1 MIRKVFLAFLLIVTG
16 IQKGNARKVNCN
28 ENEFNAYKDW
38 DCSDIEYYFTP
49 EQVRQ
54 TLYCIDYN
62 KNHGP
67 SKALNYTEPTTLN
80 LARNIVK
87 FHDVIEDSREI
98 SFRESF
104 LLDYFDGRLA
114 FPNCNP
120 NFMLEYDVK
129 DMYSFLW
136 FPKFQSAFS
145 TIDAT
150 HSSLTSP
157 NLIRFWPNSGRL
169 GVINT
174 ITATVICASYDDT
187 KMNFRH
193 FPFDYHNCS
202 IPIKLDYEK
211 YYRDGSVNVMFN
223 LFEHSD
229 EISQNKLEHPDW
241 KLGFSEHKIIIQE
254 IPLAKRDK
262 ILRVPESIYSITL
275 QREITSY
282 YFHTFMPSL
291 VLCLACT
298 LSSFI
303 HYDNMPA
310 RMSLV
315 TSSCLSLITL
325 FSGAK

>member
-1 MIRKVFLAFLLIVTG
+1 MIRMIFFAFLTITC
-16 IQKGNARKVNCN
+16 IQKGNAIKVDCN
-28 ENEFNAYKDW
+28 ESEFNAYKDW
-38 DCSDIEYYFTP
+38 DCSLIEYYFTP
-49 EQVRQ
+49 EKVRQ

-62 KNHGP
+62 KIHAP
-67 SKALNYTEPTTLN
+67 KALNYTEPTTLN

-87 FHDVIEDSREI
+87 FHDVIEDSKEI
-98 SFRESF
+98 TFKESF
-104 LLDYFDGRLA
+104 LFDYLDARLA

-150 HSSLTSP
+150 PASATSQGST
-157 NLIRFWPNSGRL
+157 IRFWPNSGRL
-169 GVINT
+169 AIIST
-174 ITATVICASYDDT
+174 ITATVICTSYDDT
-187 KMNFRH
+187 KMNFKH

-202 IPIKLDYEK
+202 IPIRLDYEK
-211 YYRDGSVNVMFN
+211 YYRDGSINVRFN

-229 EISQNKLEHPDW
+229 EIKLEHPDW
-241 KLGFSEHKIIIQE
+241 KLGFSQHKIIIKD
-254 IPLAKRDK
+254 ITMAKRDK
-262 ILRVPESIYSITL
+262 VLSVPVSIYSITL

-291 VLCLACT
+291 FLCLACT
-298 LSSFI
+298 LSNFI